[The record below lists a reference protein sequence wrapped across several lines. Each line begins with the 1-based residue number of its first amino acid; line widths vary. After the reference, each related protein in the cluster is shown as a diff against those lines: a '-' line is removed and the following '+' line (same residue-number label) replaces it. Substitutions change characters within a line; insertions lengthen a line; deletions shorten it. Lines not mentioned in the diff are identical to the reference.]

1 MRRVIVGTA
10 GHIDHGKTRLV
21 EALTGIDC
29 DRWAEEK
36 QRGITI
42 DLGFAHLE
50 RDDLQI
56 GFVDVPGHERFLH
69 NALAGLGGIRVM
81 LLAVAA
87 DEGVK
92 PQTREHLAICGLLGI
107 PAGLAVLTKADLVAD
122 DLLELAR
129 LEVEELLADSPFA
142 GAPVLA
148 ASSVSGD
155 GIAEVE
161 AALLALADQHAAETT
176 EDRPTR
182 LPIDRAFHLK
192 GLGVVVTGT
201 LAGGAVSV
209 GDELEIQ
216 PAGGGGPGN
225 RVRVRGV
232 QVHGA
237 SRQVAESG
245 ERTALQLG
253 GATLEELERGRQ
265 LVRRDAFAATTSVA
279 ARCRLLP
286 EAPKSIRGSTPVR
299 LHLYSAE
306 VVGRMRPLT
315 GTLEPGDEGLV
326 ELRLARPVVA
336 VRGDRFVVRR
346 PSPPATIGG
355 GEILDPQWRR
365 RRGPALAEAGELLQG
380 DIDDALLLWIAEAG
394 EGGVATAA
402 LARRLAA
409 GPAEIEPRLEQL
421 AEADRALRLP
431 AGHGDEPRWL
441 DPRAW
446 QRIGRRARRELTEY
460 FRRDRLAR
468 GMPKAEAVR
477 RILPGPAS
485 QLAPTYLKRLAAEK
499 ILVVDGERVNLP
511 GRSAELT
518 EKESELSR
526 RIRKAFEDGGLTPP
540 APAELGRRLGA
551 KPQILEGVIRYLVE
565 RGRLVRLP
573 GELIMA
579 AAAIDRVK
587 EDLRGGALDRFKVPA
602 FKQRYGISRKWA
614 IPILEHLDSVGVT
627 RRLGDERQVIGR
639 SPS

>member
-50 RDDLQI
+50 REDLQI

-81 LLAVAA
+81 LLVVAA

-107 PAGLAVLTKADLVAD
+107 PAGLAVLTKTDLVAD

-129 LEVEELLADSPFA
+129 LEVEELLAASPFA

-148 ASSVSGD
+148 ASSVTGD
-155 GIAEVE
+155 GLAELE
-161 AALLALADQHAAETT
+161 TALIDLAGRHAAAEST
-176 EDRPTR
+176 DRPTR

-201 LAGGAVSV
+201 LASGSV
-209 GDELEIQ
+209 AAGNELEIQ
-216 PAGGGGPGN
+216 PAGGQ
-225 RVRVRGV
+225 VRVRGV
-232 QVHGA
+232 QVHGE
-237 SRQVAESG
+237 SRQAAESG

-253 GATLEELERGRQ
+253 GATLEQLERGQQ
-265 LVRRDAFAATTSVA
+265 LVRREAFGATTALA
-279 ARCRLLP
+279 ARCRLLAD
-286 EAPKSIRGSTPVR
+286 APKPIRGSTPVR

-306 VVGRMRPLT
+306 VVGRLRPLT
-315 GTLEPGDEGLV
+315 GPLEPGAEGLV

-336 VRGDRFVVRR
+336 VRGDRFIVRR

-365 RRGPALAEAGELLQG
+365 RRGDTLAEAGERLAG
-380 DIDDALLLWIAEAG
+380 TTADALRLWVAEAG
-394 EGGVATAA
+394 EAGAA
-402 LARRLAA
+402 AAPLARRLGVEPAAVEAQLEGLAAA
-409 GPAEIEPRLEQL
+409 GRI
-421 AEADRALRLP
+421 LRLL
-431 AGHGDEPRWL
+431 AGHGDVPRWL
-441 DPRAW
+441 DPGAW
-446 QRIGRRARRELTEY
+446 ERIARRAREELAKY
-460 FRRDRLAR
+460 FRRQRLAR

-477 RILPGPAS
+477 RILPGPAA
-485 QLAPTYLKRLAAEK
+485 QLASVYLARLASEK
-499 ILVVDGERVNLP
+499 ILVVDGELVNLP

-518 EKESELSR
+518 GQESDLVK
-526 RIRKAFEDGGLTPP
+526 RIQQAFDKAGLTPP
-540 APAELGRRLGA
+540 SPAELGRQLGA

-565 RGRLVRLP
+565 RRRLVRLP
-573 GELIMA
+573 GELIISA
-579 AAAIDRVK
+579 SAIDRVK
-587 EDLRGGALDRFKVPA
+587 EDLRGGALERFKVPA
-602 FKQRYGISRKWA
+602 FKELYGLSRKWA

-627 RRLGDERQVIGR
+627 RRLGDERQVVGR
-639 SPS
+639 STS

>member
-69 NALAGLGGIRVM
+69 NALAGLGGIRIM
-81 LLAVAA
+81 LLVVAA

-107 PAGLAVLTKADLVAD
+107 PAGLAVLTKTDLVAG

-129 LEVEELLADSPFA
+129 LEVEELLAGSPFA

-148 ASSVSGD
+148 ASSLTGE
-155 GIAEVE
+155 GLAELE
-161 AALLALADQHAAETT
+161 ATLLELAGRHAAAAAAGG
-176 EDRPTR
+176 PAR

-201 LAGGAVSV
+201 LAGGAIAA
-209 GDELEIQ
+209 GDELDIQ
-216 PAGGGGPGN
+216 PAGGQ
-225 RVRVRGV
+225 VRVRGV

-237 SRQVAESG
+237 SRQAAERG

-253 GATLEELERGRQ
+253 GATLDQLERGQQ
-265 LVRRDAFAATTSVA
+265 LVRRGAFAATTTLA

-286 EAPKSIRGSTPVR
+286 DAPKPIRGSTPVR

-306 VVGRMRPLT
+306 VVGRLRPLA
-315 GTLEPGDEGLV
+315 GPLEPGAEGLV

-336 VRGDRFVVRR
+336 ARGDRFVVRR

-365 RRGPALAEAGELLQG
+365 RRGEALAAAGERLAG
-380 DIDDALLLWIAEAG
+380 TTDDALLLWVAEAG
-394 EGGVATAA
+394 EAGAA
-402 LARRLAA
+402 AAPLARRLGAEPAAVAAALAELAAA
-409 GPAEIEPRLEQL
+409 GRI
-421 AEADRALRLP
+421 LRLP
-431 AGHGDEPRWL
+431 AGHGDVPRWL

-446 QRIGRRARRELTEY
+446 ERVARRARDELARY
-460 FRRDRLAR
+460 FRRERLAR

-477 RILPGPAS
+477 RILPGPAA
-485 QLAPTYLKRLAAEK
+485 QLASIYLERLAAEK
-499 ILVVDGERVNLP
+499 VLVVEGELVNLP

-518 EKESELSR
+518 GQESDLSR
-526 RIRKAFEDGGLTPP
+526 RIQQAFEEAGLTPP
-540 APAELGRRLGA
+540 SPAELGRRLGA
-551 KPQILEGVIRYLVE
+551 KPQILDGVLGYLVA
-565 RGRLVRLP
+565 RRRLVRLP
-573 GELIMA
+573 GELIIA
-579 AAAIDRVK
+579 ASAIERVK
-587 EDLRGGALDRFKVPA
+587 DDLRGGALERFKVPA
-602 FKQRYGISRKWA
+602 FKQLYGISRKWA

-627 RRLGDERQVIGR
+627 RRLGDERQVVGR

>member
-21 EALTGIDC
+21 EALTGTDC

-36 QRGITI
+36 ERGITI

-50 RDDLQI
+50 KDDLQV

-81 LLAVAA
+81 LLVVAA

-107 PAGLAVLTKADLVAD
+107 PAGLVVLTKTDLVAD
-122 DLLELAR
+122 DLLALAR
-129 LEVEELLADSPFA
+129 LEVEELLAESSFA
-142 GAPVLA
+142 DAPVMA
-148 ASSVSGD
+148 ASSVTGD
-155 GIAEVE
+155 GIADLE
-161 AALLALADQHAAETT
+161 ATLLDLASRHAAEAAT
-176 EDRPTR
+176 DRPTR

-201 LAGGAVSV
+201 LASGSVSV
-209 GDELEIQ
+209 GDELDIQ
-216 PAGGGGPGN
+216 PNGGQA
-225 RVRVRGV
+225 RVRGV
-232 QVHGA
+232 QVHGT
-237 SRQVAESG
+237 SRETAASG

-253 GATLEELERGRQ
+253 GATLDQLERGQQ
-265 LVRRDAFAATTSVA
+265 LVRRGAFAATTTLA
-279 ARCRLLP
+279 ARCRLLAD
-286 EAPKSIRGSTPVR
+286 APKPIRGSTPVR

-306 VVGRMRPLT
+306 VVGRLRPLA

-336 VRGDRFVVRR
+336 VRGDRFIVRR

-365 RRGPALAEAGELLQG
+365 RRGDALAETGRRLLG
-380 DIDDALLLWIAEAG
+380 DVDDALLLWVTEAG
-394 EGGVATAA
+394 ESATAVA
-402 LARRLAA
+402 PLARRL
-409 GPAEIEPRLEQL
+409 GVEPAEIQPRLDRL
-421 AEADRALRLP
+421 AEAGQVLRLP
-431 AGHGDEPRWL
+431 AAHGAEPRWL
-441 DPRAW
+441 APGVWD
-446 QRIGRRARRELTEY
+446 RIAQRARDELAKY
-460 FRRDRLAR
+460 FRRQRLAR

-477 RILPGPAS
+477 RILPGPAG
-485 QLAPTYLKRLAAEK
+485 QLSTVYLNRLTEAK
-499 ILVVDGERVNLP
+499 ILVVAGELVNLP

-518 EKESELSR
+518 GQESELSS
-526 RIRKAFEDGGLTPP
+526 RIQKAFEDGGLTPP

-565 RGRLVRLP
+565 RRRLVRLP
-573 GELIMA
+573 GELIIA
-579 AAAIDRVK
+579 ADAIERIK
-587 EDLRGGALDRFKVPA
+587 EDLRRSGLERFKVPA
-602 FKQRYGISRKWA
+602 FKQRYGLTRKWA

-627 RRLGDERQVIGR
+627 RRLGDERQVIER
-639 SPS
+639 SSS

>member
-50 RDDLQI
+50 RDDLQV

-81 LLAVAA
+81 LLVVAA

-107 PAGLAVLTKADLVAD
+107 PAGLVVLTKTDLVAS

-129 LEVEELLADSPFA
+129 LEVEELLAESPFA
-142 GAPVLA
+142 GAQVLA

-155 GIAEVE
+155 GIAELE
-161 AALLALADQHAAETT
+161 AALLDLATRHAT
-176 EDRPTR
+176 EGGADRPAR

-201 LAGGAVSV
+201 LAGGAIQV
-209 GDELEIQ
+209 GDELDIQ
-216 PAGGGGPGN
+216 PGGGP
-225 RVRVRGV
+225 VRVRGV

-237 SRQVAESG
+237 SRQSAESG

-253 GATLEELERGRQ
+253 GATLDQLDRGQQ
-265 LVRRDAFAATTSVA
+265 LVRRDAFAATTTLA
-279 ARCRLLP
+279 ARCRLLAD
-286 EAPKSIRGSTPVR
+286 APKPIRGSTPVR

-306 VVGRMRPLT
+306 VVGRLRPLE
-315 GTLEPGDEGLV
+315 GPIEPGEEGLV

-336 VRGDRFVVRR
+336 VRGDRYVVRR

-365 RRGPALAEAGELLQG
+365 RRGAALADARAGLEG
-380 DIDDALLLWIAEAG
+380 GSDAVLLLWIGEAG
-394 EGGVATAA
+394 EPGATVSPM
-402 LARRLAA
+402 ARRLGVERAEVESSLAKLADA
-409 GPAEIEPRLEQL
+409 GRV
-421 AEADRALRLP
+421 LRLP
-431 AGHGDEPRWL
+431 AAHGQESRWL
-441 DPRAW
+441 DPKAW
-446 QRIGRRARRELTEY
+446 QRIARRAQDELAGY

-477 RILPGPAS
+477 RILPGPAG
-485 QLAPTYLKRLAAEK
+485 QLATIYLARLAAEK
-499 ILVVDGERVNLP
+499 ILVVDSEMVNLP

-518 EKESELSR
+518 GQESQLSQ
-526 RIRKAFEDGGLTPP
+526 RILKAFEEGGLTPP

-565 RGRLVRLP
+565 RRRLVRLP
-573 GELIMA
+573 GELIISS
-579 AAAIDRVK
+579 AAIERVK
-587 EDLRGGALDRFKVPA
+587 EDLRGSDLERFKVPA
-602 FKQRYGISRKWA
+602 FKERYGLSRKWA

-627 RRLGDERQVIGR
+627 RRLGDERQVVGR
-639 SPS
+639 SSS

>member
-50 RDDLQI
+50 RDELQV

-69 NALAGLGGIRVM
+69 NALAGLGGIRIM
-81 LLAVAA
+81 LLVVAA

-107 PAGLAVLTKADLVAD
+107 PAGLAVLTKTDLVAD

-129 LEVEELLADSPFA
+129 LEVEELLAESPFA
-142 GAPVLA
+142 GATVLG
-148 ASSVSGD
+148 ASSISGD

-161 AALLALADQHAAETT
+161 AALLDLAARHATETAEG
-176 EDRPTR
+176 RPAR

-201 LAGGAVSV
+201 LAGGRISA
-209 GDELEIQ
+209 GDELDIQ
-216 PAGGGGPGN
+216 PQGGQI
-225 RVRVRGV
+225 RVRGV
-232 QVHGA
+232 QVHGV
-237 SRQVAESG
+237 SRPTAESG

-253 GATLEELERGRQ
+253 GATLDQLERGQQ
-265 LVRRDAFAATTSVA
+265 LVRRGAFAATTTLV
-279 ARCRLLP
+279 ARCRLLAD
-286 EAPKSIRGSTPVR
+286 APKPIRGSTPVR

-306 VVGRMRPLT
+306 VVGRLRPLE
-315 GTLEPGDEGLV
+315 GPLEPGDEGLV

-336 VRGDRFVVRR
+336 VRGDRFVIRR
-346 PSPPATIGG
+346 PSPPSTIGG

-365 RRGPALAEAGELLQG
+365 RRGAELADACRQLQGEPDDTLFLWVAEAGESG
-380 DIDDALLLWIAEAG
+380 A
-394 EGGVATAA
+394 ATEPM
-402 LARRLAA
+402 ARRL
-409 GPAEIEPRLEQL
+409 GVEPATLEPRLEKL
-421 AEADRALRLP
+421 AASGRVLP
-431 AGHGDEPRWL
+431 LAAGHGHEARWL
-441 DPRAW
+441 DPAAW
-446 QRIGRRARRELTEY
+446 QRITRRACDELATY
-460 FRRDRLAR
+460 FRRKRLAR

-477 RILPGPAS
+477 RILPGPAG
-485 QLAPTYLKRLAAEK
+485 QLAATYFARLTAEK
-499 ILVVDGERVNLP
+499 ILVVDGELVNLP

-518 EKESELSR
+518 GQESELSR
-526 RIRKAFEDGGLTPP
+526 RIQKAFEDSGLTPP
-540 APAELGRRLGA
+540 SPNELGRRLGA

-573 GELIMA
+573 GELIVA
-579 AAAIDRVK
+579 ADAIERVK
-587 EDLRGGALDRFKVPA
+587 KDLRGGDLGRFKVPA

-627 RRLGDERQVIGR
+627 RRLGDERQVIAR
-639 SPS
+639 SSP

>member
-50 RDDLQI
+50 RDDLQV

-81 LLAVAA
+81 LLVVAA

-92 PQTREHLAICGLLGI
+92 PQTREHLAICSLLEI
-107 PAGLAVLTKADLVAD
+107 PAGMAVLTKTDLVSD

-129 LEVEELLADSPFA
+129 LEVEELLAGSRFA
-142 GAPVLA
+142 GAPVMA
-148 ASSVSGD
+148 ASSLDGSG
-155 GIAEVE
+155 IPEVE
-161 AALLALADQHAAETT
+161 ALLLELADRHASEIHEEGPA
-176 EDRPTR
+176 R

-201 LAGGAVSV
+201 LAAGSVRV
-209 GDELEIQ
+209 GDELEVL
-216 PAGGGGPGN
+216 PDGG

-232 QVHGA
+232 QVHGG
-237 SRQVAESG
+237 SRETAERG

-253 GATLEELERGRQ
+253 GATLERLERGQQ
-265 LVRRDAFAATTSVA
+265 LVTPGAFAATTRLA

-286 EAPKSIRGSTPVR
+286 DAPKPVRGSTPVR
-299 LHLYSAE
+299 LHLFSAE
-306 VVGRMRPLT
+306 VVGRMRPLE
-315 GTLEPGDEGLV
+315 GRLEPGGEALV
-326 ELRLARPVVA
+326 ELRLARPLVA

-355 GEILDPQWRR
+355 GRILDPQWRR
-365 RRGPALAEAGELLQG
+365 RRGAALGEARERLQG
-380 DIDDALLLWIAEAG
+380 GLEDALLLWVTEAGEAGVGAAPMAHRIGADPASLEPRLAEHAEAG
-394 EGGVATAA
+394 
-402 LARRLAA
+402 RL
-409 GPAEIEPRLEQL
+409 
-421 AEADRALRLP
+421 LRLP
-431 AGHGDEPRWL
+431 AGHGHETRWL
-441 DPRAW
+441 APEAW
-446 QRIGRRARRELTEY
+446 QRIVHRAREELTSY

-477 RILPGPAS
+477 RILPGPAA
-485 QLAPTYLKRLAAEK
+485 QLAATYFARLTREK
-499 ILVVDGERVNLP
+499 VLVVEGELVNLP
-511 GRSAELT
+511 GRTTQLT
-518 EKESELSR
+518 GQESDLSR
-526 RIRKAFEDGGLTPP
+526 RIQRAFDEAGLTPP
-540 APAELGRRLGA
+540 SPAELGRRLGA

-573 GELIMA
+573 GELIVA

-587 EDLRGGALDRFKVPA
+587 QDLRSSGLERFKVPA
-602 FKQRYGISRKWA
+602 FKERYGISRKWA

>member
-1 MRRVIVGTA
+1 MKHLVAGTA

-50 RDDLQI
+50 REDLQI

-69 NALAGLGGIRVM
+69 NALAGLGGDDQQHD
-81 LLAVAA
+81 ADAA

-107 PAGLAVLTKADLVAD
+107 PAGLAVLTKTDLVAD

-129 LEVEELLADSPFA
+129 LEVEELLAASPFA

-148 ASSVSGD
+148 ASSVTGD
-155 GIAEVE
+155 GLAELE
-161 AALLALADQHAAETT
+161 AALLDLAGHHAT
-176 EDRPTR
+176 ERSTDRPTR

-201 LAGGAVSV
+201 LAGGSV
-209 GDELEIQ
+209 AAGDELEIQ
-216 PAGGGGPGN
+216 PGGGQ
-225 RVRVRGV
+225 VRVRGV
-232 QVHGA
+232 QVHGE
-237 SRQVAESG
+237 SRQAAESG

-253 GATLEELERGRQ
+253 GATLEQLERGQQ
-265 LVRRDAFAATTSVA
+265 LVRRGAFGATTALA
-279 ARCRLLP
+279 ARCRLLGD
-286 EAPKSIRGSTPVR
+286 APKPIRGSTPVR

-306 VVGRMRPLT
+306 VVGRLRPLA
-315 GTLEPGDEGLV
+315 GPLEPGEQGLV

-336 VRGDRFVVRR
+336 VRGDRFIVRR

-365 RRGPALAEAGELLQG
+365 RRGAALAEAGERLAGTTL
-380 DIDDALLLWIAEAG
+380 DALALWIAEAG
-394 EGGVATAA
+394 EAGAAVAP
-402 LARRLAA
+402 LARRLGVEPAA
-409 GPAEIEPRLEQL
+409 I
-421 AEADRALRLP
+421 EADLEELATAGRILRLP
-431 AGHGDEPRWL
+431 AGHGDVPRWL
-441 DPRAW
+441 DPGAW
-446 QRIGRRARRELTEY
+446 ERIARRARDELTRY
-460 FRRDRLAR
+460 FRRQRLAR

-477 RILPGPAS
+477 RILPGPAA
-485 QLAPTYLKRLAAEK
+485 QLAAIYLPRLAAEK
-499 ILVVDGERVNLP
+499 ILVVDGDLVNLP

-518 EKESELSR
+518 GQESDLSN
-526 RIRKAFEDGGLTPP
+526 RIQQAFDEAGLTPP
-540 APAELGRRLGA
+540 SPAELGRQLGA

-565 RGRLVRLP
+565 RRRLVRLP
-573 GELIMA
+573 GELIIA
-579 AAAIDRVK
+579 ASAIDRVT
-587 EDLRGGALDRFKVPA
+587 EDLHGGALERFKVPA
-602 FKQRYGISRKWA
+602 FKQLYGISRKWA

-627 RRLGDERQVIGR
+627 RRLGDERQVVGR
-639 SPS
+639 SRS

>member
-81 LLAVAA
+81 LLVVAA

-107 PAGLAVLTKADLVAD
+107 PAGLAVLTKTDLVAD

-129 LEVEELLADSPFA
+129 LEVEELLAESPFA
-142 GAPVLA
+142 GAQVLA
-148 ASSVSGD
+148 ASSLSGD
-155 GIAEVE
+155 GVADIESALLDLAARYATEE
-161 AALLALADQHAAETT
+161 AA
-176 EDRPTR
+176 R

-201 LAGGAVSV
+201 LAGGSIGV
-209 GDELEIQ
+209 GDELDIQ
-216 PAGGGGPGN
+216 PAGG

-237 SRQVAESG
+237 SRQSAETG

-253 GATLEELERGRQ
+253 GATLDQLERGQQ
-265 LVRRDAFAATTSVA
+265 LVHRDAFSATTALV
-279 ARCRLLP
+279 ARCRLLAD
-286 EAPKSIRGSTPVR
+286 APKPIRGSTPVR

-306 VVGRMRPLT
+306 VVGRLRPLE
-315 GTLEPGDEGLV
+315 GSLEPGAEGLV

-336 VRGDRFVVRR
+336 ARGDRFVVRR

-365 RRGPALAEAGELLQG
+365 RRGADLADARHRLQG
-380 DIDDALLLWIAEAG
+380 GLDDALLLWITEAGESGAATASMARRLGVEPATLQPHLASHAEAG
-394 EGGVATAA
+394 
-402 LARRLAA
+402 
-409 GPAEIEPRLEQL
+409 
-421 AEADRALRLP
+421 RALQLP
-431 AGHGDEPRWL
+431 AAHGHEARWL
-441 DPRAW
+441 DPAAW
-446 QRIGRRARRELTEY
+446 QRITRRARDELAKY
-460 FRRDRLAR
+460 FRRQRLAR

-477 RILPGPAS
+477 RILPGPAA
-485 QLAPTYLKRLAAEK
+485 QLATTYLARLADEEV
-499 ILVVDGERVNLP
+499 LVVDGELVNLP

-518 EKESELSR
+518 GQESELSR
-526 RIRKAFEDGGLTPP
+526 RIQQAFEQEGLTPP

-551 KPQILEGVIRYLVE
+551 KPQILDGVIRYLVE

-573 GELIMA
+573 GELIVA
-579 AAAIDRVK
+579 AAAIEHVK
-587 EDLRGGALDRFKVPA
+587 EDLRGSGLERFKVPQ
-602 FKQRYGISRKWA
+602 FKERYGLSRKWA

>member
-1 MRRVIVGTA
+1 MRRVIIGTA

-69 NALAGLGGIRVM
+69 NALAGLGGIRIM
-81 LLAVAA
+81 LLVVAA

-107 PAGLAVLTKADLVAD
+107 PAGLVVLTKTDLVTD

-129 LEVEELLADSPFA
+129 LEVEELLAESPFA
-142 GAPVLA
+142 NAPVLA
-148 ASSVSGD
+148 ASSASGD
-155 GIAEVE
+155 GIAELE
-161 AALLALADQHAAETT
+161 TALLELADRHAAEAVP
-176 EDRPTR
+176 DRPTR

-201 LAGGAVSV
+201 LASGSVSP
-209 GDELEIQ
+209 GDELAVL
-216 PAGGGGPGN
+216 PAGGQA
-225 RVRVRGV
+225 RVRGV

-237 SRQVAESG
+237 SREVAESG

-253 GATLEELERGRQ
+253 GATLDELERGQQ
-265 LVRRDAFAATTSVA
+265 LVREEAFEATTTLA

-286 EAPKSIRGSTPVR
+286 EAPKPIRGSTSVR

-306 VVGRMRPLT
+306 VVGRLRPLE
-315 GTLEPGDEGLV
+315 GPLEPGAEGLV

-336 VRGDRFVVRR
+336 VRGDRFIVRR

-355 GEILDPQWRR
+355 GEILDPRWHR
-365 RRGPALAEAGELLQG
+365 RRGAALADARTKLTGG
-380 DIDDALLLWIAEAG
+380 NDDALLLWIAEAG
-394 EGGVATAA
+394 ESGAA
-402 LARRLAA
+402 AAPLARRLGVDPATIEPQLARLAAA
-409 GPAEIEPRLEQL
+409 GSAL
-421 AEADRALRLP
+421 ALP
-431 AGHGDEPRWL
+431 AGHGHEPRWL
-441 DPRAW
+441 DPGVW
-446 QRIGRRARRELTEY
+446 QRIVRRARDELATY
-460 FRRDRLAR
+460 FRRQRLAR

-477 RILPGPAS
+477 RILPGPAE
-485 QLAPTYLKRLAAEK
+485 RLAAIYLERLTAEK
-499 ILVVDGERVNLP
+499 VLVVDGGLVNLP

-518 EKESELSR
+518 GQESELSN
-526 RIRKAFEDGGLTPP
+526 RIQKEFEKSGLTPP

-573 GELIMA
+573 GELIVA
-579 AAAIDRVK
+579 ADAIEQVK
-587 EDLRGGALDRFKVPA
+587 EDLRTGDLDRFKVPE
-602 FKQRYGISRKWA
+602 FKQRYGLSRKWA
-614 IPILEHLDSVGVT
+614 IPILEYLDSAGIT
-627 RRLGDERQVIGR
+627 RRLGDERQVVRR
-639 SPS
+639 SP